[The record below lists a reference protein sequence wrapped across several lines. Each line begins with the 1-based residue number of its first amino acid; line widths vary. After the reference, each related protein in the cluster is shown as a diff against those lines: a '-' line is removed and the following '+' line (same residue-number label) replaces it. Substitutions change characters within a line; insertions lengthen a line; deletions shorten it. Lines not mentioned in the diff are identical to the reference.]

1 MAICP
6 SQAPDV
12 HCKGPIYSPFV
23 TGSYPPMTE
32 LGNADRYKVSLAE
45 LDKGLGAFKSLQGLL
60 ISREDHA
67 EWCARNMNTE
77 LQEI

>member
-1 MAICP
+1 
-6 SQAPDV
+6 
-12 HCKGPIYSPFV
+12 
-23 TGSYPPMTE
+23 MTE